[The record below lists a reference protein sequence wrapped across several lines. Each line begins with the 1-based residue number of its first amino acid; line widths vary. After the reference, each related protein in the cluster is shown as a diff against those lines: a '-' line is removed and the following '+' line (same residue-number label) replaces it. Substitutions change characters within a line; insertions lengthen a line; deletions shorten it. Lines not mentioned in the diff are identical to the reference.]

1 MSPASTVSHRHCDTR
16 TRIRFTF
23 HIDGQLHFKHYSACI
38 LSDAVSSWGHLAL
51 CPAKWKNLNYRIYL
65 LSVPLC
71 HFFIVSRSL
80 SRSQHSS
87 FSSSTRIFNDF
98 TRIFRFISP
107 IPFLISP
114 ASNIVSGSSFF
125 TSLQRNVHSSIFSIS
140 LPNFP
145 FRFPRVLYICHR
157 WNTIRLLELG
167 WTLYVYYLRFHW
179 KTIIY
184 YLDLF
189 VLVQMLVLKSSKTT
203 KNSFTKKY

>member
-157 WNTIRLLELG
+157 WNTSSFIGIRMNFICL
-167 WTLYVYYLRFHW
+167 WFYW
-179 KTIIY
+179 KTVIY

-189 VLVQMLVLKSSKTT
+189 VLV
-203 KNSFTKKY
+203 